1 MADVI
6 QDVGVFN
13 VKDELVFVDETYL
26 GGEEITIEHV
36 ELEVAFHNE
45 ALLLDKNGTQLN
57 NIYNLYAVQ
66 CNSNNQNKH
75 LFGFTLFVIF
85 KNIKIFKIK

>member
-36 ELEVAFHNE
+36 ELDVAFHNE
-45 ALLLDKNGTQLN
+45 ALLLDKDGT
-57 NIYNLYAVQ
+57 
-66 CNSNNQNKH
+66 
-75 LFGFTLFVIF
+75 
-85 KNIKIFKIK
+85 

>member
-26 GGEEITIEHV
+26 GGEEITIEH
-36 ELEVAFHNE
+36 EVAFHNE
-45 ALLLDKNGTQLN
+45 ALLLDKDGT
-57 NIYNLYAVQ
+57 
-66 CNSNNQNKH
+66 
-75 LFGFTLFVIF
+75 
-85 KNIKIFKIK
+85 